1 MNAILGRDAVANDIA
16 AILRRFDEP
25 DHLQEK
31 KGIYVYGSPGCG
43 KTEFVVNVLKD
54 RGYDV
59 IKYDAGDVRNK
70 SLIETITS
78 NNVSNRNVLDM
89 MRGKVKKIAFV
100 MDEIDGMNNGD
111 KGGINSL
118 IKLIRQKKTK
128 RQKLEQFTMNPII
141 CIGNYYVDK
150 KIKELMKVCHTFE
163 LKPPTLPQMRQ
174 LLDEHAPTLPVKL
187 QSRILEYMQGDLRKL
202 TFIRNLAQQKP
213 HLLTETTLNNIFQ
226 IKAFSEDSKKITER
240 LLNEPATIQQHNV
253 IMNDNERTIV
263 ALLWHENVADVLS
276 PAIPAAKRLPFY
288 VHALDNMC
296 VADYMD
302 RVTFQNQIWLF
313 NEMSSLIKTFHNTA
327 LLHRTFPELTGK
339 FKGAAR
345 FTKVLTKYSTEYNNS
360 LFLYNLGQELN
371 LDKKD
376 VVAFFQELR
385 LMYGEEAETGS
396 DDILVLFENTSV
408 TKLDMK
414 RMYRFLD
421 KSAKKEITVV
431 LSDDDD
437 EDDVAVETL

>member
-174 LLDEHAPTLPVKL
+174 LLVAHAPTLPVEL

-202 TFIRNLAQQKP
+202 TFIRNLAEQKP

-296 VADYMD
+296 LADYMD

-327 LLHRTFPELTGK
+327 LLHHTFPELTGK

-421 KSAKKEITVV
+421 KTAKKEITVV

-437 EDDVAVETL
+437 EDDVAL